1 VSRRLA
7 AAIAL
12 AAVAAASPRAQAP
25 QAVETFDAA
34 WTIVRD
40 THFDKTLN
48 GVDWDAVRKELRPH
62 AAAAKTSSELRG
74 VLRDMLGRLGQSH
87 FVVIPS
93 TGEAAPGGGSSGG
106 TAEPGFD
113 VRVVDRD
120 LLVSAV
126 EAGSPAAAAG
136 VRTGWRVTAIGASG
150 TSDLLRAL
158 SEAPADRVRQF
169 EAWRVATT
177 QLRGA
182 AGTKIDVAFEDGADK
197 PITLA
202 IERRAEAG
210 EPVTVGMLPTMFVRV
225 DWRRLRTPAGAQA
238 GLIGFNVWMAA
249 VDAQFQRAVDELRDT
264 SGFIVDLRGNPGGLA
279 LMMTGIAGHFV
290 GERKLLGVMKTR
302 DTKLTFSSNPRLV
315 NSRGERVAAFDGPVA
330 LLVDGLSGSAS
341 ECFAGGMQSIK
352 RVRVF
357 GQTSMGQALPAL
369 FDRLPNGDVL
379 IHAYGDFVTA
389 DGTRLE
395 GKGVIPD
402 EEVPLRRE
410 DLLAGRDRTLEAALA
425 WIDTKVAGGR

>member
-1 VSRRLA
+1 MSRRLA

-48 GVDWDAVRKELRPH
+48 GVDWDAVRNELRPQ

-93 TGEAAPGGGSSGG
+93 TGDSAPGGASSGG
-106 TAEPGFD
+106 SAEPGFD
-113 VRVVDRD
+113 VRVVGRD

-136 VRTGWRVTAIGASG
+136 VRMGWRVTAIGASR

-177 QLRGA
+177 RLRGA

-202 IERRAEAG
+202 IERRAEGG
-210 EPVTVGMLPTMFVRV
+210 EPVTVGTLPTMFVRV
-225 DWRRLRTPAGAQA
+225 DWRRLRTPAGAPA

-290 GERKLLGVMKTR
+290 GERTLLGVMKTR

-315 NSRGERVAAFDGPVA
+315 NSRGERVEAFDGPVA

-341 ECFAGGMQSIK
+341 ECFAGGMQAIK